1 MTASSSIFAEKLRS
15 YRACNGTHGRMSQE
29 QLAELLGLSVDA
41 ISKYERSLSYIRGD
55 LEHRLIEK
63 LGWTR
68 DEVVACR
75 EDWENRAG
83 GSRASYR
90 VLREHEVAL
99 EYGSIEFADAAVQA
113 LELES
118 AHEFPDGFSACDPI
132 WAKILQDGA
141 MSGVYVMFGD
151 ELAAHIS
158 LIFLDDVLEAK
169 FRECRLVEAEFSLE
183 ALRRPVLPGDYFGY
197 CAGVYIAQGHQKSAL
212 PLLNGFVKVLEDLAE
227 REVFLMDL
235 AAIAAS
241 PIGHQ
246 LCKDLSFQFIGPH
259 VNGTGLEFWH
269 LAGVNMPNSL
279 FSRRSPV
286 LKKAYADYFGTNC
299 TSV

>member
-1 MTASSSIFAEKLRS
+1 MTAPSSIFADKLRS
-15 YRACNGTHGRMSQE
+15 YRARNGKHGRMSQE
-29 QLAELLGLSVDA
+29 QLAVLLGLSVDA

-55 LEHRLIEK
+55 LEHLLTEK

-75 EDWENRAG
+75 EDWE
-83 GSRASYR
+83 SRSSGAHASYR

-113 LELES
+113 LELAS

-132 WAKILQDGA
+132 WSEILKDGA
-141 MSGVYVMFGD
+141 MSGVYVMVGD

-158 LIFLDDVLEAK
+158 LIFLDEDLEAK
-169 FRECRLVEAEFSLE
+169 FRECRLIEAEFSLG

-197 CAGVYIAQGHQKSAL
+197 CAGVYIAHGHQKSAL
-212 PLLNGFVKVLEDLAE
+212 HLLNGFVKVLEDLVE
-227 REVFLMDL
+227 REVYLKDL

-246 LCKDLSFQFIGPH
+246 LCKDLNFQFIGLH
-259 VNGTGLEFWH
+259 HNAAGLEFWH
-269 LAGVNMPNSL
+269 LAGENIPNSL
-279 FSRRSPV
+279 FARRSPM
-286 LKKAYADYFGTNC
+286 LEKAYADRFEEA
-299 TSV
+299 

>member
-1 MTASSSIFAEKLRS
+1 MTAPSSIFADKLRS
-15 YRACNGTHGRMSQE
+15 HRARNGIDGRMSQE
-29 QLAELLGLSVDA
+29 QLAALLGLSVDA
-41 ISKYERSLSYIRGD
+41 VSKYERSLSYIRGD
-55 LEHRLIEK
+55 LEHLLVEK

-75 EDWENRAG
+75 EDWE
-83 GSRASYR
+83 SRSSGTHASYR

-132 WAKILQDGA
+132 WAEILKDGA
-141 MSGVYVMFGD
+141 MSGVYVMIGD

-158 LIFLDDVLEAK
+158 LIFLDEDLETK
-169 FRECRLVEAEFSLE
+169 FCECRLVEAEFSLE
-183 ALRRPVLPGDYFGY
+183 SLRRPVLPGDYFGY
-197 CAGVYIAQGHQKSAL
+197 CAGVYIAQGHQNSAL
-212 PLLNGFVKVLEDLAE
+212 HLLNGFVKVLEDLVI
-227 REVFLMDL
+227 REVYLKDL

-246 LCKDLSFQFIGPH
+246 LCKDQSFQFIGPH
-259 VNGTGLEFWH
+259 VDATGLEFWH
-269 LAGVNMPNSL
+269 LAGENILYSL
-279 FSRRSPV
+279 FARRSPM
-286 LKKAYADYFGTNC
+286 LKKAYADRFEST
-299 TSV
+299 

>member
-1 MTASSSIFAEKLRS
+1 MTAPSSNFADKLRS
-15 YRACNGTHGRMSQE
+15 YRALNGKHGRMSQE
-29 QLAELLGLSVDA
+29 QLAALLGLSVDA

-55 LEHRLIEK
+55 LEHLLIER

-75 EDWENRAG
+75 QDWENRSSG
-83 GSRASYR
+83 THASYR
-90 VLREHEVAL
+90 VLREHEVAQ

-113 LELES
+113 LELAS

-132 WAKILQDGA
+132 WAEILEDGA
-141 MSGVYVMFGD
+141 MSGVYVMVGD

-158 LIFLDDVLEAK
+158 LIFLDEDLEAR
-169 FRECRLVEAEFSLE
+169 FRECRLVEAEFSLGT
-183 ALRRPVLPGDYFGY
+183 LRRPVLPGDYFGY
-197 CAGVYIAQGHQKSAL
+197 CAGVYIAHEHQKSAL
-212 PLLNGFVKVLEDLAE
+212 HLLNGFVKVLEDLVN
-227 REVFLMDL
+227 REVYLKDL

-259 VNGTGLEFWH
+259 FNAIGLEFWR
-269 LAGVNMPNSL
+269 LAGENIPNSL
-279 FSRRSPV
+279 FARRSPV
-286 LKKAYADYFGTNC
+286 LKKAYADRFEIT
-299 TSV
+299 